1 VTERWRKAF
10 LAWAQTPEHHQAV
23 ATAKAQ
29 IAQALA
35 ESAKPLVSFSG
46 GKDSTAMLHL
56 VLQQKPDVTVWH
68 WDYGPAFV
76 PRDVQAEILQLARRL
91 GVANLRTDTSDI
103 YWREWRNAKN
113 VFYRVYFGFV
123 ARRLLQEGYD
133 CVFVGIRAEES
144 LKRKHRI
151 RSGKWLNPMREV
163 WPLATWR
170 WLDVWAYLVS
180 NAVPYLSLYDSRAEL
195 VGYDRVRFATLFDPE
210 MADLGAESVDNVLHW
225 RWRHEKPQ

>member
-1 VTERWRKAF
+1 VTEQWRKTFA
-10 LAWAQTPEHHQAV
+10 AWAKTEAHQHAV
-23 ATAKAQ
+23 AEARRV
-29 IAQALA
+29 IAEALA
-35 ESAKPLVSFSG
+35 QSKKPMVSFSG

-76 PRDVQAEILQLARRL
+76 PREVQAEIENLARRL
-91 GVANLRTDTSDI
+91 GVTQLRIDTSSI
-103 YWREWRNAKN
+103 YWRDWRKAKN

-123 ARRLLQEGYD
+123 APRLLQEGYD

-144 LKRKHRI
+144 VKRKLRI
-151 RSGKWLNPMREV
+151 SARRSLTAIREA
-163 WPLATWR
+163 WPLASWQ

-180 NAVPYLSLYDSRAEL
+180 NNVPYLSLYDSRAEL
-195 VGYDRVRFATLFDPE
+195 VGYDKVRFATLFDPE

-225 RWRHEKPQ
+225 RWRHERP